1 MFKFSGQPNNLSP
14 VQLLLQNMERQQIQR
29 SIDAQYAKL
38 RGEMTNEAIGSLKEL
53 QEKKKEV
60 KPKTVDSSLQG
71 LLKQGVAKVKPAI
84 EVKEGDKLVE
94 GSELLKGQLSAE
106 QYMKLNMDQQL
117 KYDREMATQYQKKG
131 LGPYH
136 PPRLI
141 RNKKNYEKTKYVP
154 HIVDFGP
161 KDKRQVL

>member
-38 RGEMTNEAIGSLKEL
+38 RGEMTNEAIGSLKRI
-53 QEKKKEV
+53 QEKKEEV
-60 KPKTVDSSLQG
+60 KPKT
-71 LLKQGVAKVKPAI
+71 VKPAI
-84 EVKEGDKLVE
+84 EVKKGDKLVE
-94 GSELLKGQLSAE
+94 GDMLLKGQLSAE

-141 RNKKNYEKTKYVP
+141 RKKKNEEKTKYVP

>member
-38 RGEMTNEAIGSLKEL
+38 RGEMTNEAIGSLKAIQRQQVASGSSTAL
-53 QEKKKEV
+53 EKKEEV
-60 KPKTVDSSLQG
+60 KP
-71 LLKQGVAKVKPAI
+71 KVKPAI
-84 EVKEGDKLVE
+84 EVKKGDKLVE
-94 GSELLKGQLSAE
+94 GDKLLKGQLPAE
-106 QYMKLNMDQQL
+106 QYMKLNMDQEL

>member
-38 RGEMTNEAIGSLKEL
+38 RGEMTNEAIGSLKAI
-53 QEKKKEV
+53 QEKKEEV
-60 KPKTVDSSLQG
+60 KPKT
-71 LLKQGVAKVKPAI
+71 VKPAI
-84 EVKEGDKLVE
+84 EVKKGDKLVE
-94 GSELLKGQLSAE
+94 GDKLLKGQLSAE